1 MNVWI
6 DCPGVAPIAEICE
19 NLEKVQLLTFYKWNT
34 KNIVVCKISDEKSG
48 EEAASKLVLLIL
60 REKLT
65 LHRYIYCQYADLKW
79 LKSNLKIDEAILSID
94 FSHNYDNKQRH
105 EIQKAY
111 FRHEFLPYLLL
122 NAILIDQ

>member
-65 LHRYIYCQYADLKW
+65 LHRCIYCQYADLK
-79 LKSNLKIDEAILSID
+79 
-94 FSHNYDNKQRH
+94 
-105 EIQKAY
+105 
-111 FRHEFLPYLLL
+111 
-122 NAILIDQ
+122 